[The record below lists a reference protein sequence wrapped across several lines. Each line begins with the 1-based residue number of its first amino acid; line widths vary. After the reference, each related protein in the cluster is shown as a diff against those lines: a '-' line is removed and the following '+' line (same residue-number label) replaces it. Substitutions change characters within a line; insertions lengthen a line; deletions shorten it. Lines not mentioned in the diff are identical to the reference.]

1 MGTLIVTNSH
11 ISCAE
16 KTIMDSRQVWGTRD
30 ERSGFGVLFFF
41 LLLLLKA
48 GVMKRATVDGQNPS

>member
-16 KTIMDSRQVWGTRD
+16 KTIVDSRQVWGTRD
-30 ERSGFGVLFFF
+30 ERSGFGVLFFSSSSE
-41 LLLLLKA
+41 
-48 GVMKRATVDGQNPS
+48 GWGYETCYG